1 MSKLN
6 TENFHEGVPSELALF
21 DLPPTQVG
29 VTDVY
34 YEEVRPISQV
44 TGDSPIEFR
53 VSGQNSM
60 DYIDLK
66 GSQLY
71 VKLKVLKADGSI
83 MPAIE
88 KTAPAN
94 LFLQAL
100 FSSTEV
106 SLQNKATITCN
117 YNPYRAMIDTL
128 LNYGSDAKSSQ
139 IQSQLWRMDDVD
151 GFGVGETERA
161 KLIEGSKILDLQG
174 PIFHDL
180 FDMSRYLLNQ
190 VDVKLRLNRS
200 SPAFCLHS
208 IEASPDYK
216 VEILDIYL
224 LARKIRVNP
233 AVIYGH
239 NEMLKNTN
247 AKYPFKKVECR
258 SQSIATGSTSFHWE
272 NMMQNQIPN
281 RVVIGF
287 VNSKAVSGDYKYNP
301 FNFENCGIRQIGLYV
316 DGMPVGGNPLKLS
329 FDVTGGNSVVRGFT
343 NLFTT
348 AGKWNRDEGNG
359 LTVENFVSGTTL
371 FAFQLEPNFAQHGE
385 YLSLVKTGNVRLDVQ
400 FQTALTGELFKWL
413 SRCSNVITAAFV
425 SVYTYILSGVSTRS
439 MLF

>member
-60 DYIDLK
+60 DYLDLK

-83 MPAIE
+83 MPATE

-128 LNYGSDAKSSQ
+128 LNHGSDAKSSQ

-151 GFGVGETERA
+151 GSGVGETERA

-247 AKYPFKKVECR
+247 AKYR
-258 SQSIATGSTSFHWE
+258 SRRWNVALRVSPRDPLHSTGRT
-272 NMMQNQIPN
+272 
-281 RVVIGF
+281 
-287 VNSKAVSGDYKYNP
+287 
-301 FNFENCGIRQIGLYV
+301 
-316 DGMPVGGNPLKLS
+316 
-329 FDVTGGNSVVRGFT
+329 
-343 NLFTT
+343 
-348 AGKWNRDEGNG
+348 
-359 LTVENFVSGTTL
+359 
-371 FAFQLEPNFAQHGE
+371 
-385 YLSLVKTGNVRLDVQ
+385 
-400 FQTALTGELFKWL
+400 
-413 SRCSNVITAAFV
+413 
-425 SVYTYILSGVSTRS
+425 
-439 MLF
+439 